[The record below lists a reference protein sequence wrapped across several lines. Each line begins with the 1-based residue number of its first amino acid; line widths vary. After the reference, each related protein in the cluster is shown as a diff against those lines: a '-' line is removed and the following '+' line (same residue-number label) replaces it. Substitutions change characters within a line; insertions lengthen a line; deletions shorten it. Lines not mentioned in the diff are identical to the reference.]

1 MKSLLRRAYF
11 AMLKR
16 LGGAAVRNP
25 RFIAAFAAPGTQ
37 EPIVREGFV
46 LTRVTRFPLSRPRLD
61 FSETPYDY
69 VRIGSLQAVA
79 ARMLAVEVPGSVA
92 EIGVFRGDFAR
103 HISAAFPD
111 RTFYLFDTFDGF
123 PDADMELDKRLAH
136 RPFEQDFSGTS
147 VEEVLARLPHPERCV
162 VRKGYFPATA
172 AGVDDRFAFVS
183 VDVDLSKPIY
193 DALVFCYPRLSH
205 GGCIFVHDYD
215 NHLYQ
220 GVKQSVDRYIDEHG
234 VSAAF
239 PLPDEGG
246 TLVLQK
252 AHGGRR

>member
-1 MKSLLRRAYF
+1 M
-11 AMLKR
+11 
-16 LGGAAVRNP
+16 V
-25 RFIAAFAAPGTQ
+25 T
-37 EPIVREGFV
+37 EGFV
-46 LTRVTRFPLSRPRLD
+46 LTRLTRYPLSRPRLD
-61 FSETPYDY
+61 FSDTPYDY

-79 ARMLAVEVPGSVA
+79 ARMLAAEVPGSVA
-92 EIGVFRGDFAR
+92 EIGVFRGAFAR

-123 PDADMELDKRLAH
+123 PDADIELDKRLGY
-136 RPFEQDFSGTS
+136 RPWEQDFSGTS
-147 VEEVLARLPHPERCV
+147 VEEVLGRLPHPERCV
-162 VRKGYFPATA
+162 VRKGYFPETA
-172 AGVDDRFAFVS
+172 AGIDDRFAFVS
-183 VDVDLSKPIY
+183 VDADLSKPIY
-193 DALVFCYPRLSH
+193 DALAFCYPRLSP

-215 NHLYQ
+215 NHRYQ
-220 GVKQSVDRYIDEHG
+220 GVKQSVDRYIDEQG